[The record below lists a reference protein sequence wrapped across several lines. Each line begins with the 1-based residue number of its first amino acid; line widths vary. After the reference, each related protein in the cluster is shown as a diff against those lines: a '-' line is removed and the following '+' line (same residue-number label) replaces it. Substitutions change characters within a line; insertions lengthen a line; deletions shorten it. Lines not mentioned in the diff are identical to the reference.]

1 MNAQILPAG
10 SAVVGGSTPSVP
22 PVPAGLDTNYR
33 AAIWSGLWLLV
44 VGFGGFL
51 AWASF
56 APLDE
61 GIPAGGVVSV
71 QSSRKRID
79 HPNGG
84 IIEQIKVREGQKV
97 QAGEDLIVLNE
108 IQSRSALNATLSQWY
123 TAVATLARL
132 KAERDDAAA
141 VQFPSEL
148 VGSAREP
155 ETLAAMRAQEHLF
168 ASRRKALTGELGIIR
183 ESVRGLE
190 QQLASLE
197 QLKAGR
203 EKQIALFTEQIEA
216 YQKLRQSGF
225 LSRNYLLEAER
236 QFAEVQSRQSEDLA
250 NIAAINARL
259 SEFRMREA
267 QRVVEFRREVE
278 TQLTEVQREV
288 ATLGERLAAQRDTH
302 QRLVIRAPVAGTVVD
317 LAFHT
322 LGGVVKPGDRLM
334 DVVPKDDELVV
345 EARVSPQYV
354 DRLRVG
360 LPADVHFDAYASR
373 VERPV
378 ITGTV
383 AVVSADALT
392 DPKSGQSYYSL
403 QVDVPVQEV
412 TKLGG
417 QLHLQPGMQA
427 TVMVKTGERSLIAYL
442 LRPLL
447 RRFTVALSE

>member
-1 MNAQILPAG
+1 
-10 SAVVGGSTPSVP
+10 
-22 PVPAGLDTNYR
+22 
-33 AAIWSGLWLLV
+33 
-44 VGFGGFL
+44 
-51 AWASF
+51 
-56 APLDE
+56 
-61 GIPAGGVVSV
+61 
-71 QSSRKRID
+71 
-79 HPNGG
+79 
-84 IIEQIKVREGQKV
+84 
-97 QAGEDLIVLNE
+97 VLNE
-108 IQSRSALNATLSQWY
+108 IQSRSALKATLSQWY
-123 TAVATLARL
+123 TDVATLARL

-148 VGSAREP
+148 VGAAREP

-378 ITGTV
+378 VTGTV